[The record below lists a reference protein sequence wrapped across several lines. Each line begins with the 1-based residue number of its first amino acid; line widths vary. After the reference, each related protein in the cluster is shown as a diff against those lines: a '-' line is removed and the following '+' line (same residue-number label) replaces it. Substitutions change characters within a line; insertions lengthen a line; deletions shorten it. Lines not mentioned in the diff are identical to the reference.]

1 MKYELILIRYGEIAL
16 KGKVTRRY
24 FENALI
30 KNIKSALK
38 TENISHTIGREWGRI
53 YVFTSQINESIDVL
67 QRIFGVTS
75 FSPSL
80 KTTVGMG
87 AISDFA
93 LDISRKILTKEKS
106 FALRVTRTGNHE
118 FTSQDVAI
126 NIGSDIVGATHAKV
140 DLNTPDFELFI
151 EIRNEN
157 AYLFTKKIR
166 GIGGMPSNTQGKS
179 LALIDDSKSI
189 LAAWYLMRRGCK
201 VIFLNT
207 NKSNTDA
214 LQSFMSKWYVE
225 SGIHTLGVKE
235 NIYESLNKKAS
246 EEKCDA
252 VVTGHTLNENLS
264 DSLSDI
270 SQLKRHVEHLILHPL
285 IAMDK
290 NEINKKCEE
299 VGVLA

>member
-38 TENISHTIGREWGRI
+38 TENIPHTIGREWGRI

-67 QRIFGVTS
+67 QRIFGITS

-80 KTTVGMG
+80 KTTADMG

-189 LAAWYLMRRGCK
+189 LAAWYLMRRGCT

>member
-24 FENALI
+24 FENVLV

-53 YVFTSQINESIDVL
+53 YVFTSQIDESIDVL

-80 KTTVGMG
+80 KTTVDMG

-93 LDISRKILTKEKS
+93 VDISRKILTKEKS

-157 AYLFTKKIR
+157 AYFFTKKIR

-214 LQSFMSKWYVE
+214 LQSFMSKWYVG

>member
-24 FENALI
+24 FENALV

-53 YVFTSQINESIDVL
+53 YVFTSQIKESIDVL
-67 QRIFGVTS
+67 RRIFGITS

-80 KTTVGMG
+80 KTTAGIG

-93 LDISRKILTKEKS
+93 VDISRKILTKEKS

-126 NIGSDIVGATHAKV
+126 SIGSDIVGATHAKV
-140 DLNTPDFELFI
+140 DLNTPDLELFI

-157 AYLFTKKIR
+157 AFLFTKKIR
-166 GIGGMPSNTQGKS
+166 GIGGMPLNTQGKA

-201 VIFLNT
+201 VVFLNT
-207 NKSNTDA
+207 NKSNVDA

-225 SGIHTLGVKE
+225 SGIHALDVKE

-270 SQLKRHVEHLILHPL
+270 SQLKRHVDYLILHPL
-285 IAMDK
+285 IAMGK

-299 VGVLA
+299 VEMLA